1 MRDILGIKAAVFDL
15 DGTLFDSTAAWKGLG
30 ERYLTSRGITP
41 APGLDEKLRCMT
53 LPDGSE
59 YLKARYSLPDSPAQ
73 IQADILCGIE
83 RFYLRECR
91 LRPGA
96 FGLVRLLHSR
106 GIGISAATAGDK
118 RLACAALDRL
128 GILGCFEDVF
138 TCEKYGSKH
147 EPGIFLAAA
156 RAAGGDPAD
165 TAVFEDSLHCILT
178 AKNAGFLTAA
188 VADPG
193 EPEQSALKAAADYY
207 RLSMEDYFRI
217 FQSAS

>member
-59 YLKARYSLPDSPAQ
+59 YLKARYSLPDSPTQ
-73 IQADILCGIE
+73 IQADIIRGIE
-83 RFYLRECR
+83 RFYLSECR

-106 GIGISAATAGDK
+106 GIGISAATAGD
-118 RLACAALDRL
+118 RL
-128 GILGCFEDVF
+128 GIFGCFEDVF

-156 RAAGGDPAD
+156 RAAGGNSAD

-207 RLSMEDYFRI
+207 CLSMEDYFRI

>member
-41 APGLDEKLRCMT
+41 APGLDEKLRCMA

-73 IQADILCGIE
+73 IQADIIRGIE
-83 RFYLRECR
+83 RFYLSECR

-138 TCEKYGSKH
+138 TCDRYGSKH

-156 RAAGGDPAD
+156 RAAGGNSAD